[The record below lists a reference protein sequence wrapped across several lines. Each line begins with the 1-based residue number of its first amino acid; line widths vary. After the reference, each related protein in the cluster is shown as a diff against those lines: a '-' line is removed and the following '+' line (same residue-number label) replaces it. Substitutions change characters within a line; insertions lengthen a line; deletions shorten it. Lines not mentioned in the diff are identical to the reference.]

1 MDDEMTTAA
10 SEFPETDEEQSRVE
24 PSVIDAQ
31 GMARQG
37 DVGIVGETT
46 EQGTV
51 TATEL
56 APEEKPFAAAMD
68 RIPADIAALRE
79 EVTGLRRDFQSKLMY
94 DDGKQRQLDTLHQE
108 LETYRRGF
116 HFQTLRPVITDLITL
131 YDDLEKVSARLAQQE
146 QTADV
151 ARELVHAR
159 DQIEEILRRNGIE
172 HFAVPGAEFDARRQR
187 VIAFVETTDQ
197 TQDKRVAEHLRP
209 GFEYEGRIVTQ
220 PEQVSAYRFV
230 ATPPEQHD

>member
-1 MDDEMTTAA
+1 MNDEMTTTA
-10 SEFPETDEEQSRVE
+10 SESLETDEEQSPVE
-24 PSVIDAQ
+24 PAMNATQILASLGDAEAA
-31 GMARQG
+31 GEATERG
-37 DVGIVGETT
+37 DGATTDATT
-46 EQGTV
+46 EKKSFT
-51 TATEL
+51 
-56 APEEKPFAAAMD
+56 AAMD
-68 RIPADIAALRE
+68 RVPADVAALRE
-79 EVTGLRRDFQSKLMY
+79 EVAGLRRDFRSKLMY

-116 HFQTLRPVITDLITL
+116 HFQVLRPVITDLITL

-146 QTADV
+146 QAADV
-151 ARELVHAR
+151 VRELAHVR

-172 HFAVPGAEFDARRQR
+172 HFTIPGAEFDARRQR

-197 TQDKRVAEHLRP
+197 AQDKRIAEHLRP

-230 ATPPEQHD
+230 APPPEEHD